1 MQQFTASQDAQL
13 QTLQQ
18 QAAAAQSQAAQAAA
32 QLDNAQTQ
40 VAEASDQL
48 QSQNTQVSSL
58 NTATQ
63 SNVQELAVL
72 LPTTPSG
79 APAPGPEAAQG
90 ALPLPSTL
98 RPGVFAQRYREAR
111 CTPRRGLLALYRR
124 ARCAMARRAARTA
137 RSWPRRSATCGEGA
151 CARCVA
157 ARRLARR
164 RTCAGAVAGLC
175 GRAPA

>member
-1 MQQFTASQDAQL
+1 MPPRFADAPLCATQNGRVLQQFTASQDAQL

-90 ALPLPSTL
+90 ALPSP
-98 RPGVFAQRYREAR
+98 AH
-111 CTPRRGLLALYRR
+111 
-124 ARCAMARRAARTA
+124 CAPAFSHSETA
-137 RSWPRRSATCGEGA
+137 RPAAPRGGGS
-151 CARCVA
+151 
-157 ARRLARR
+157 
-164 RTCAGAVAGLC
+164 GL
-175 GRAPA
+175 